1 MMIAK
6 KFAATE
12 LAAKRKS
19 SMKLE
24 ELIKVCSELL
34 YKLCDLVES
43 RNALNYYDINI
54 SSEYFFIPLFN
65 QVFDCDLKNLNT
77 EQKNAAAI
85 DLYDKNGK
93 MAVQVTSNSSAGKI
107 RSTLEKYRNNKLYE
121 KYQRMIVVVIVRSHA
136 YKADFT
142 KDIDGKF
149 DFSKDRDIYTINS
162 LIKAISALKIEK
174 IANIKE
180 YLEYQ
185 LDTMLDEEKVS
196 TIEQSFNYIGKNTN
210 NILNESYFEID
221 SERFIQDFQKKL
233 DASDVIHLSSLSI
246 EEGKYCILNLLHKIC
261 ANKMIYV
268 IKSKENW
275 EKAGKHLSNC
285 ILIPDFQ
292 ADEIPTVENNTTL
305 FIHNEDSNPNTL
317 RIPQR
322 AISFLS
328 NKLRENGYDDPYKL
342 LQKTNGLYY
351 YIKIELFTGKLC
363 HPGWERDNDKAV
375 IVAALLGRWSECDGD
390 KSVIEKL
397 YGDSYD
403 QFVSYLNQYIGVED
417 AFIVRKHNMS
427 NDGVFEL
434 ADHFLA
440 ICSHKSVVDLPII
453 KEFLTVA
460 KKVVSERDPIFDEP
474 FEEHYYLSVYAKSEY
489 SSMIKLGMTRT
500 LILLALYADYQSDIT
515 YFVRD
520 LLKLVSSVKD
530 WAYISQ
536 LIEPLCE
543 AAPDAVV
550 DSLEKNIDNHTGLL
564 DLFTAEKTDFL
575 MGRHYYTHILWCL
588 ERLLQ
593 CKDYAVK
600 VVRILFELGEK
611 IEKCSI
617 SNDPRDDISKV
628 FCTWY
633 NVSALEIEEK
643 IELAKMGAE
652 KYPFFWDILYNEIS
666 KNTSIFGNATFTYR
680 EADNIVSYTN
690 NDIVRFY
697 EAYTKILISSFGGHL
712 EKLVK
717 LLDLLPN
724 CTDELFDLIQNEMM
738 VIIKNF
744 SDSDKEQIKTTLRK
758 IIYSHRHFANSEWA
772 APVDRIFK
780 IEEICVG
787 ISFEDP
793 ACDFLYLT
801 ESGDIPIYNP
811 IIYDNDVECYQKNKD
826 VIKYVIVS
834 EITKFKEAGIDL
846 RHFLGLKEIRSH
858 YHIGKAI
865 AKYYCNSKYDQ
876 GILDAVVKSTN
887 CPQVAVDYVYNC
899 STSNLSEVYQA
910 IEFLRKDH
918 FAYDFYVAF
927 LSLLPYDEETKIL
940 INDLP
945 EDATRKYWSRFTWF
959 KNDSKDL
966 LVEVI
971 DNLMRYDNWD
981 AINLIMHSQI
991 KMFNIEELLTIISE
1005 STQKMIAEK
1014 LTLGGNECSF
1024 IKRLFLEVHQRI
1036 VNDFEGYP
1044 ALFELEIRSYGIL
1057 GWENMKCCQYFFKRN
1072 AYLYADILSA
1082 TYKKDDG
1089 SFDEIPDEGKIR
1101 VLYSL
1106 ERDIKFCPGEENG
1119 SINKEVLNK
1128 WISDFKSR
1136 LEYQGQSSLFYT
1148 KLGKLF
1154 SCSPKGSDGYPS
1166 HEAIRDKIEEIG
1178 NDELINSFAIAIM
1191 NGRGVYMVTGGKDE
1205 YGLGEKYAEIS
1216 KKLYI
1221 RYPKTARIFK
1231 IISNNYFNESER
1243 DRKIAETEIY

>member
-1 MMIAK
+1 
-6 KFAATE
+6 
-12 LAAKRKS
+12 
-19 SMKLE
+19 MKQE
-24 ELIKVCSELL
+24 ELTKACSELL
-34 YKLCDLVES
+34 NKLCDLVNS
-43 RNALNYYDINI
+43 RNNLNYYDINI
-54 SSEYFFIPLFN
+54 SSEYFFIPLLN

-93 MAVQVTSNSSAGKI
+93 IAIQVTSDSSAGKI
-107 RSTLEKYRNNKLYE
+107 RDTLKKYRENKLYE
-121 KYQRMIVVVIVRSHA
+121 KYQRLIVVVIVRSHT
-136 YKADFT
+136 YKANFT

-162 LIKAISALKIEK
+162 LIKTISALNIEK

-185 LDTMLDEEKVS
+185 LDTMFDEEKVS
-196 TIEQSFNYIGKNTN
+196 TIEQSFDYIGKNTN

-221 SERFIQDFQKKL
+221 SEKFIQDFQKEL
-233 DASDVIHLSSLSI
+233 DTSDVIHISSLSV

-261 ANKMIYV
+261 TNKIIYV

-275 EKAGKHLSNC
+275 EKAGKHLLNC

-292 ADEIPTVENNTTL
+292 ADEIPTVEKNTTI
-305 FIHNEDSNPNTL
+305 FIHSEDNNPNTL

-328 NKLRENGYDDPYKL
+328 KKLRENGYDDPYKL

-375 IVAALLGRWSECDGD
+375 IVAALLGRWSECDRD

-397 YGDSYD
+397 YGNSYD

-427 NDGVFEL
+427 NDVVFEL
-434 ADHFLA
+434 ADPFLA
-440 ICSHKSVVDLPII
+440 ICSHRSVVDLPII
-453 KEFLTVA
+453 KEFLAVA
-460 KKVVSERDPIFDEP
+460 KNVISERDPIFDEP
-474 FEEHYYLSVYAKSEY
+474 FDKHYYLSAFTKTEY
-489 SSMIKLGMTRT
+489 SFSIKSGIIRT
-500 LILLALYADYQSDIT
+500 LILLALYADYQSNIS
-515 YFVRD
+515 YFVKD
-520 LLKLVSSVKD
+520 LLKAILSVKD

-536 LIEPLCE
+536 FIDSLCE

-550 DSLEKNIDNHTGLL
+550 DCLEKNVDNHTGLL
-564 DLFTAEKTDFL
+564 DLFTVEKTDFL

-643 IELAKMGAE
+643 IELAKIGVE
-652 KYPFFWDILYNEIS
+652 KFPFLWDILYSEIDEKKS
-666 KNTSIFGNATFTYR
+666 VFGNSSFTYR
-680 EADNIVSYTN
+680 ETDTIVPYTNRDLFRFLSSYTQ
-690 NDIVRFY
+690 
-697 EAYTKILISSFGGHL
+697 ILISNIGDDL

-717 LLDLLPN
+717 ILNLLPD
-724 CTDELFDLIQNEMM
+724 CTDELFVSIQNELMTA
-738 VIIKNF
+738 ITNF
-744 SDSDKEQIKTTLRK
+744 GDSDKERIKTTLRK
-758 IIYSHRHFANSEWA
+758 IIYEHRHFANSDWA
-772 APVDRIFK
+772 ASVERISK
-780 IEEICVG
+780 IEEICLG

-793 ACDFLYLT
+793 AYDFLYLT
-801 ESGDIPIYNP
+801 GSGEIPIFNP
-811 IIYDNDVECYQKNKD
+811 VVFDDKEKSYQKNNDVIKD
-826 VIKYVIVS
+826 VIAS
-834 EITKFKEAGIDL
+834 EITRFKETGIDL
-846 RHFLGLKEIRSH
+846 GHFLGLRKIELYSN
-858 YHIGKAI
+858 IGKTI
-865 AKYYCNSKYDQ
+865 AKYYCISKYDQ
-876 GILDAVVKSTN
+876 GILDIIINSTN
-887 CPQVAVDYVYNC
+887 NPKIAVDYVNNC
-899 STSNLSEVYQA
+899 LTSNMLEVYQA

-918 FAYDFYVAF
+918 FADDFYVAF
-927 LSLLPYDEETKIL
+927 LSSLPFDEKSKIL
-940 INDLP
+940 INELP
-945 EDATRKYWSRFTWF
+945 EDATRKYWSRLPWF

-966 LVEVI
+966 LFEII
-971 DNLMRYDNWD
+971 DNLIKYSNWN
-981 AINLIMHSQI
+981 AINLIIHSQI
-991 KMFNIEELLTIISE
+991 KMFNTEELLTIISE

-1014 LTLGGNECSF
+1014 LTLGGNECNF
-1024 IKRLFLEVHQRI
+1024 IKRLFSEVHQRI
-1036 VNDFEGYP
+1036 GNDYEGYP
-1044 ALFELEIRSYGIL
+1044 ALSILEFRSYGIL
-1057 GWENMKCCQYFFKRN
+1057 EWEDMKCCQYLFKRN
-1072 AYLYADILSA
+1072 AYLFADILSA

-1089 SFDEIPDEGKIR
+1089 SYDEITDKGRKQ
-1101 VLYSL
+1101 VFFSL

-1119 SINKEVLNK
+1119 SINEDILNK
-1128 WISDFKSR
+1128 WISEFKSR
-1136 LEYQGQSSLFYT
+1136 LEYQEQSSLFYC

-1154 SCSPKGSDGYPS
+1154 ACSPTGSDGVFP
-1166 HEAIRDKIEEIG
+1166 HEAIRNKIEELG
-1178 NDELINSFAIAIM
+1178 NEELIKSFALAII
-1191 NGRGVYMVTGGKDE
+1191 NRRGVYMVTGGKDE
-1205 YGLGEKYAEIS
+1205 FKLGQKYAEIS
-1216 KKLYI
+1216 QKLAI